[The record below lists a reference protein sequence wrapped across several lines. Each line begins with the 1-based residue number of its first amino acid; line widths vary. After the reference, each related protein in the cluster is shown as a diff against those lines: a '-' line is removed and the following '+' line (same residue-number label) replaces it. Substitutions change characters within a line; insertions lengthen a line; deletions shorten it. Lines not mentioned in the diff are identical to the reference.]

1 MPTPYKPIQ
10 TNGKKVQHLNG
21 RPSKYNWRSHTKMLF
36 GFSQRLVFGLF
47 TASLYIYRNVGERG
61 KTCRKGPSQSRSRAT
76 ASGPQPI
83 WYALYPMIPLHVV
96 LLVHHCIFHCPD
108 KCVCVCVLSKR
119 EVRDWQEMARAGIE
133 PRAPRQR
140 ISKGEFS
147 SITVYMTSIQTWDE
161 LQNKIRMCS
170 Y

>member
-96 LLVHHCIFHCPD
+96 LLVHHCSFHCPD
-108 KCVCVCVLSKR
+108 KCVCVCVKQERSQRLTGNGPSRNRTQGTPTENFKR
-119 EVRDWQEMARAGIE
+119 GVFQHHSLHDKHTNLR
-133 PRAPRQR
+133 
-140 ISKGEFS
+140 
-147 SITVYMTSIQTWDE
+147 
-161 LQNKIRMCS
+161 
-170 Y
+170 